1 VKGRSSASATSKV
14 NRAGEILAWL
24 ELRREE
30 MVERVRALVEHESP
44 STDKRAVDGLAAKVG
59 AELERIGGAVKLHSQ
74 KEFGA
79 CVQADFEGASKAKPL
94 LLLGHI
100 DTVYEL
106 GTLKKMPWRN
116 EGGNIWGPGV
126 FDMKCGVVQ
135 MMYAIA
141 ALREVRGGL
150 PRPVIVLLNSDEE
163 VGSPASRKLTEKLA
177 RQCEAVL
184 VFEPAAGAKG
194 MCKTA
199 RKGVGN
205 FRISVRGRAAHAGLD
220 FEKGASAVTELA
232 RQIVRVSE
240 FTDMESGLTVNPG
253 IVRGGTRTN
262 VVADF
267 AEVEVDV
274 RVMKARDGEMLERK
288 FGKLKV
294 FDRRCKVEVSGGM
307 NRAPFERTAGVVKL
321 YKQARGL
328 AAELGFELL
337 ETAVGGGSDGN
348 FTAGMGVPTLDG
360 LGAVGDGA
368 HSETEHVVVKE
379 IPRRAALVAKLIETI

>member
-1 VKGRSSASATSKV
+1 MKDDRSGAALL
-14 NRAGEILAWL
+14 GYL
-24 ELRREE
+24 EKQCDE

-44 STDKRAVDGLAAKVG
+44 STDKGAVDGLAEKVG
-59 AELERIGGAVKLHSQ
+59 AELERIGGRVKLHPQ

-79 CVQADFEGASKAKPL
+79 CVQADFAGASRGKPL
-94 LLLGHI
+94 LLLGHT

-106 GTLKKMPWRN
+106 GTLTRMPWRN
-116 EGGNIWGPGV
+116 KGGNILGPGV

-141 ALREVRGGL
+141 ALKEVRGGL

-184 VFEPAAGAKG
+184 VFEPAAGPKG

-205 FRISVRGRAAHAGLD
+205 FRIAVKGRAAHAGLD

-232 RQIVRVSE
+232 KQIVRVSE
-240 FTDMESGLTVNPG
+240 FTDLGRGLTVNPG
-253 IVRGGTRTN
+253 IVKGGTRTN
-262 VVADF
+262 VVADL
-267 AEVEVDV
+267 AEAQIDV
-274 RVMKARDGEMLERK
+274 RVAKARDGEMLERK
-288 FGKLKV
+288 FGGVKA
-294 FDRRCKVEVSGGM
+294 FDKRCKIEVSGGM
-307 NRAPFERTAGVVKL
+307 NRAPFERTPGVVKL
-321 YKQARGL
+321 YRQARGL
-328 AAELGFELL
+328 AAEMGFELG

-348 FTAGMGVPTLDG
+348 FTARMGIPTLDG
-360 LGAVGDGA
+360 LGAVGGGA
-368 HSETEHVVVKE
+368 HSETEYVVVRE
-379 IPRRAALVAKLIETI
+379 IPRRAALAARLMETL